1 MAKSK
6 ATFSKREKEKNKLK
20 KRQDKE
26 EKKQERKNDA
36 RNGNNLDEML
46 AYVDEFGNITSTPPD
61 PQRRKEI
68 KAEDIEIGVVHRE
81 EEADEVG
88 GKTGTL
94 IMFNQSKGFGFI
106 RDSKSGEQIFV
117 HISSFEGQVNE
128 QDKVSFETEMGHKGK
143 KAVNVKKI

>member
-26 EKKQERKNDA
+26 EKKAERKNDA

-46 AYVDEFGNITSTPPD
+46 AYVDEFGNISSTPPD
-61 PQRRKEI
+61 MSRRKEI
-68 KAEDIEIGVVHRE
+68 KAEDIEIGVVYKHQE
-81 EEADEVG
+81 EDDSP
-88 GKTGTL
+88 KTGVVT
-94 IMFNQSKGFGFI
+94 MFNHSKGFGFI
-106 RDSKSGEQIFV
+106 TDSKTKEQIFV
-117 HISSFEGQVNE
+117 HISALETQVNE
-128 QDKVSFETEMGHKGK
+128 QDKVTFEVEAGQKGL